1 MPAGR
6 IMEGSHA
13 VAQAVG
19 LCRPNVIVAY
29 PITPQTHIVEAL
41 AQMVADGEI
50 NAQFVNVE
58 SEFAAASMVLGASTV
73 GARVYTASSSQG
85 ILLMTEVLYNIS
97 GLRLPVI
104 LTCVNR
110 SVSAPLNIWNDQQ
123 DSMSVRDSGWLQF
136 YAEDPQEAADLHI
149 CAYKVAEDNRVLL
162 PAMVCMDGFL
172 LSHVFEPVELPEQE
186 KVDSFLPPYKPVHT
200 LDPDNPI
207 TMGTYADPQTYLEI
221 RYMLNQAVLRSRD
234 IIAETAQQFTET
246 FGRKIYPFV
255 EPYRMDDAETA
266 LVAMGSIAAVA
277 KDAVDERRAQGERVG
292 VLRVV
297 TFRPFPAAEILDALQ
312 GVERVG
318 VLDKAISLGA
328 GGPLALEVRNA
339 LYGHDGPAVTGF
351 ILGLGG
357 RDVSTKSIHRALDR
371 LRGPAA
377 DMLFVDLD
385 TELVGDLAQTWQ
397 REWQPA

>member
-13 VAQAVG
+13 VAHAVR
-19 LCRPNVIVAY
+19 LCRPNVISAY

-41 AQMVADGEI
+41 AQMVADGEVD
-50 NAQFVNVE
+50 AEFVNVE
-58 SEFAAASMVLGASTV
+58 SEFAAASLVLGASAV

-123 DSMSVRDSGWLQF
+123 DSISVRDAGWMQF
-136 YAEDPQEAADLHI
+136 YAEDPQEVADLHI
-149 CAYKVAEDNRVLL
+149 CAYKIAEDKRVLL

-172 LSHVFEPVELPEQE
+172 LSHVFEAVEIPEQE
-186 KVDSFLPPYKPVHT
+186 TVDSFLPPYKPVHT
-200 LDPDNPI
+200 LDPDHPL
-207 TMGTYADPQTYLEI
+207 TMGAYADPETYLEI
-221 RYMLNQAVLRSRD
+221 RYILNQAMVGAHDVIAD
-234 IIAETAQQFTET
+234 IAQQFTDT

-255 EPYRMDDAETA
+255 EPYRMEDAETA
-266 LVAMGSIAAVA
+266 LIAMGSIAAVA
-277 KDAVDERRAQGERVG
+277 KDAVDERRARGERVG

-297 TFRPFPAAEILDALQ
+297 TFRPFPGKEIVEALQ
-312 GVERVG
+312 GVKTVG
-318 VLDKAISLGA
+318 VLDKSISLGA
-328 GGPLALEVRNA
+328 GGPLAIEVRNA
-339 LYGHDGPAVTGF
+339 LHGVDGPAVSGF

-357 RDVSTKSIHRALDR
+357 RDVSTQSIHGVIDR
-371 LRGPAA
+371 LKGPPG
-377 DMLFVDLD
+377 DTLFVDLD
-385 TELVGDLAQTWQ
+385 RELVGELARTWE